1 MPDQARS
8 SLSDSYSIDEGMNV
22 LEKLD
27 DVSDASYIKTLEK
40 FKDSERKGILW
51 KCILLERSLGLRA

>member
-40 FKDSERKGILW
+40 FKDSERKGIL
-51 KCILLERSLGLRA
+51 

>member
-1 MPDQARS
+1 
-8 SLSDSYSIDEGMNV
+8 